1 VGGRVCVCMCASVC
15 VYEQQ
20 EDIPLGPLVWMVLA
34 TAPARG
40 IHAVLSSVI
49 VCGDGIRV
57 CERQRARE
65 IERMR
70 VSVCGKCRRRRL
82 HEKEKIN
89 FTLYTTPS
97 KNNHFHDPNI

>member
-1 VGGRVCVCMCASVC
+1 VLCVGGRVCVCMCASAC

-20 EDIPLGPLVWMVLA
+20 EDIPLGSLVWIVLA

-57 CERQRARE
+57 CVRDRE
-65 IERMR
+65 
-70 VSVCGKCRRRRL
+70 
-82 HEKEKIN
+82 HEK
-89 FTLYTTPS
+89 
-97 KNNHFHDPNI
+97 